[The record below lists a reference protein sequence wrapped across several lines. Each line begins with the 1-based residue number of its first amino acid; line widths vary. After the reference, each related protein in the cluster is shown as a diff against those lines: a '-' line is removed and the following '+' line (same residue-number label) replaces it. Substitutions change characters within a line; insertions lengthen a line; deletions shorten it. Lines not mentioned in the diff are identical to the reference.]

1 LRSAPLLRSM
11 LFVPGDSERKQH
23 KALGTAADALILDLE
38 DSVAAA
44 QLPAARAQVRT
55 LLSARHD
62 RSRQQLWVRVNA
74 GAGAEEDL
82 AAVFPGAPDGIVL
95 PKVSSAN
102 DIVQLSRY
110 LSALE
115 MREGRP
121 PGATKVIAIVT
132 ETPQG
137 LLNLPHYYHAL
148 AGEPEVVARLA
159 ALTWGMEDLSAAL
172 GALGKV
178 DENGALTFTFQLA
191 RSLCLT
197 TAAALGVQAL
207 DGIHA
212 NFRDTQALM
221 REVAAARRDGFTGK
235 LAIHPDQIASINS
248 AFTPTEQELARARR
262 IVAAFAASPD
272 AGVLNFDGEMID
284 RPHLLQARRVLSL
297 AERSQTLESS

>member
-1 LRSAPLLRSM
+1 MASVPLLRSM
-11 LFVPGDSERKQH
+11 LFVPGDSDRKQR

-38 DSVAAA
+38 DAVAAA

-55 LLSARHD
+55 LLLSKAD
-62 RSRQQLWVRVNA
+62 RSRQQLWVRVNS

-82 AAVFPGAPDGIVL
+82 VAVFPSAPDGVVL

-102 DIVQLSRY
+102 DIVQLSHY
-110 LSALE
+110 LSAFE
-115 MREGRP
+115 AREGRA
-121 PGATKVIAIVT
+121 PGSTKVIAIVT

-137 LLNLPHYYHAL
+137 LLNLPHYSQAL
-148 AGEPEVVARLA
+148 ATEPEVVARLA
-159 ALTWGMEDLSAAL
+159 ALTWGMEDLSVGL

-197 TAAALGVQAL
+197 TAAALGVQAV
-207 DGIHA
+207 DTIHA
-212 NFRDTQALM
+212 NFRDAPGLQ
-221 REVAAARRDGFTGK
+221 REAAAARRDGFSGK
-235 LAIHPDQIASINS
+235 LAIHPDQIATINS

-262 IVAAFAASPD
+262 IVAAFAADPA

-284 RPHLLQARRVLSL
+284 RPHLLQARRVLSS
-297 AERSQTLESS
+297 AERLQTAPSS

>member
-1 LRSAPLLRSM
+1 MSMAGAPLLRSM

-55 LLSARHD
+55 LLLATQD
-62 RSRQQLWVRVNA
+62 RSKQQLWVRVNA
-74 GAGAEEDL
+74 GAAAEEDL
-82 AAVFPGAPDGIVL
+82 VAIFAGAPDGIVL

-102 DIVQLSRY
+102 DIVQLSHY

-121 PGATKVIAIVT
+121 AGATRVVAIVT

-137 LLNLPHYYHAL
+137 LLNLPHYFQTL

-178 DENGALTFTFQLA
+178 DETGALTFTFQLA

-197 TAAALGVQAL
+197 TAAALGVQAV

-212 NFRDTQALM
+212 NFRDTQALT
-221 REVAAARRDGFTGK
+221 REVAAARRDGFSGK

-284 RPHLLQARRVLSL
+284 RPHLLQARRILSL
-297 AERSQTLESS
+297 AQRAP